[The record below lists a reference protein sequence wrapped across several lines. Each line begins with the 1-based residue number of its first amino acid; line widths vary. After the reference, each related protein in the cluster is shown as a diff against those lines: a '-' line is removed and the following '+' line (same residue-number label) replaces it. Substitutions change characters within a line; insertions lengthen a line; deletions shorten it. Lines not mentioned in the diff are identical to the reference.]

1 MKRLIVGLSLLTA
14 GSVAAMECEF
24 KHELEERLDVSGSD
38 NLMIVAAAGDLVITA
53 REGRDTVLVKAIV
66 CASKQEW
73 MEESA
78 LALTAGA
85 QAEVSV
91 VMPDVDWS
99 ISWSGGRYV
108 YMDLEIEVP
117 ANLPLIVRDSSG
129 DVEIDGVE
137 SVSIKDSSGDM
148 EIENVAGDVEIDDS
162 SGDIELA
169 HVNGNV
175 RVNQDS
181 SGDIY
186 GDDIRGS
193 VLIAKDSSGDIRFR
207 EVGQDF
213 VVERDSSG
221 DIVARG
227 VGGDFRVLRDSSGE
241 ISSSGVAGEV
251 DVPDK
256 G

>member
-1 MKRLIVGLSLLTA
+1 MKQLIVSLSLLVA
-14 GSVAAMECEF
+14 GAAAASDCKF
-24 KHELEERLDVSGSD
+24 KRELDERLDVSASED
-38 NLMIVAAAGDLVITA
+38 LMIFAAAGDLVIKA
-53 REGRDTVLVKAIV
+53 REGLDAVRIKATV

-78 LALTAGA
+78 LVLTGDK
-85 QAEVSV
+85 QAKISV
-91 VMPDVDWS
+91 VMPDVDWNL
-99 ISWSGGRYV
+99 SWSGGRYV
-108 YMDLEIEVP
+108 YMDLDIEVP

-148 EIENVAGDVEIDDS
+148 KIENVAGDVEIDDS

-169 HVNGNV
+169 HINGDV

-181 SGDIY
+181 SGDMY
-186 GDDIRGS
+186 GEHIRGN
-193 VLIAKDSSGDIRFR
+193 VLVAKDSSGDIRFR
-207 EVGQDF
+207 QVGQDF

-227 VGGDFRVLRDSSGE
+227 IGGDFRVLRDSSGE
-241 ISSSGVAGEV
+241 IDSSDVAGEV